1 MPTLPEIQT
10 AFAAALLGGNTEAMT
25 AALVADHPG
34 ARERL
39 RIYQNHFT
47 LTLIE
52 ALNATFPVIRR
63 LVGDDFFAAA
73 ARAFV
78 LETPPAGP
86 CLFEY
91 GREFPDHIAALPASA
106 TLVYLRD
113 VGRLEWAIN
122 VAYHA
127 PDGQFIEAP
136 AFEEMPPQ
144 RVLDT
149 GFAFHPSCR
158 LISSCFPIDRI
169 WQVNQA
175 ETDDIELV
183 DLRTGGVRLLVHRQG
198 GEVGWRKFTRSE
210 FAFLRTLSFG
220 GSLGDAAEVARRL
233 GGEINAATL
242 LAACLEGGLFTSFSS
257 VS

>member
-10 AFAAALLGGNTEAMT
+10 AFAEALLDGKTEAMT
-25 AALVADHPG
+25 AAVIADHPG

-52 ALNATFPVIRR
+52 ALNATFPVSRR

-91 GREFPDHIAALPASA
+91 GREFPDHIAALPGCEP
-106 TLVYLRD
+106 LVYLRD

-127 PDGQFIEAP
+127 PDGPFIVAS
-136 AFEEMPPQ
+136 AFEETPPQ
-144 RVLDT
+144 QVLDT

-169 WQVNQA
+169 WQANQA
-175 ETDDIELV
+175 ETDDVEPV
-183 DLRTGGVRLLVHRQG
+183 DLRAGGVRLLVHRQG
-198 GEVGWRKFTRSE
+198 DEVGWRKFSRSE
-210 FAFLRTLSFG
+210 FAFLRTLTLG
-220 GSLGDAAEVARRL
+220 GSLGDAVEVARRL
-233 GGEINAATL
+233 GGEIDVTTL
-242 LAACLEGGLFTSFSS
+242 LAECLKGGLFSSFSR

>member
-10 AFAAALLGGNTEAMT
+10 AFAAALLGGETEAMT
-25 AALVADHPG
+25 AAVVADHPG

-39 RIYQNHFT
+39 GIYQNHFT

-106 TLVYLRD
+106 PLVYLRD

-136 AFEEMPPQ
+136 ALESMSPQ

-169 WQVNQA
+169 WQVNQTEA
-175 ETDDIELV
+175 DDVEPV

-198 GEVGWRKFTRSE
+198 GEVGWLKFSRGE

-220 GSLGDAAEVARRL
+220 GSFGDAADVARRL
-233 GGEINAATL
+233 GGEIDVANL
-242 LAACLEGGLFTSFSS
+242 LTACLEGGLFSTLSR